1 MKHLL
6 VEGWRGIS
14 QSFAMVN
21 QYQLYELANRPGLML
36 RHRDLPFEKST
47 WNTTDNN
54 PGFPERMRDQIMAIP
69 PPDRDEF
76 DCVYSIASPFRKSAT
91 RAGKVITFMTGEFGL
106 RPDSF
111 VDGAPDFEF
120 FCGGANEVV
129 VPSRWSKMKLMEAGF
144 PEAKVA
150 IVPHGVNADFFS
162 PLSSEERAAARQQ
175 IGVKDESFIF
185 LNLGA
190 MTWNKG
196 LDVLV
201 RAFAEVRKRHPN
213 ARLVLKDDH
222 RLYGIAAT
230 NVIHKAFES
239 VPELFDDD
247 LRASIILLSDTL
259 TLGQMRLLYGMAD
272 TYDSAYRAEGFN
284 LPVIEAMACGT
295 PVIVT
300 AGGATD
306 DFCPPLLA
314 KQVASRQIDCVSRG
328 IPGSG
333 YYLEPSPESL
343 VHCMEA
349 AIAAPTDAAA
359 SAAERKKLMERYS
372 WSACTG
378 ILASL
383 F

>member
-21 QYQLYELANRPGLML
+21 QYQLHELAKRPELSL
-36 RHRDLPFEKST
+36 RHRDLPFEIPG
-47 WNTTDNN
+47 WNSVDNN
-54 PGFPERMRDQIMAIP
+54 PGFPAWLRDPVMAIA

-91 RAGKVITFMTGEFGL
+91 PAAKVVTFMTGEFGL

-111 VDGAPDFEF
+111 VDGSPDIEF

-129 VPSRWSKMKLMEAGF
+129 VPSRWSKMKLLEAGF
-144 PEAKVA
+144 PEARVA
-150 IVPHGVNADFFS
+150 IVPHGVSAEIFS
-162 PLSSEERAAARQQ
+162 PLTATERETARRQL
-175 IGVKDESFIF
+175 GLTDENFVF

-201 RAFAEVRKRHPN
+201 RAFAQIRKRHPG
-213 ARLVLKDDH
+213 ARLILKDD
-222 RLYGIAAT
+222 RMLYGIAASA
-230 NVIHKAFES
+230 VIHKAFES
-239 VPELFDDD
+239 VPELFDDA
-247 LRASIILLSDTL
+247 LRAAVILISDTL
-259 TLGQMRLLYGMAD
+259 SLGQMRLLYGMAD
-272 TYDSAYRAEGFN
+272 TYVSPYRAEGFN

-300 AGGATD
+300 AGGPTD
-306 DFCPPLLA
+306 DFCPPQLSR
-314 KQVASRQIDCVSRG
+314 QVASRQVDCLSQK

-333 YYLEPSPESL
+333 YYLEPSPDSL

-349 AIAAPTDAAA
+349 AIATPFDAAA
-359 SAAERKKLMERYS
+359 GAAARQKLMERYS
-372 WSACTG
+372 WTACTG
-378 ILASL
+378 RLAAL